1 MVDTCKHFEI
11 GSGSVRSLSHLSV
24 FVIDLFAII
33 SAPAQKRFR
42 TQTCP
47 IPLQTNVYIGYVD
60 YVMAKR
66 ENLNKLNLSLLK
78 TLTLKEEL
86 VKEI

>member
-1 MVDTCKHFEI
+1 MRRNA
-11 GSGSVRSLSHLSV
+11 SGRQS
-24 FVIDLFAII
+24 
-33 SAPAQKRFR
+33 
-42 TQTCP
+42 CP
-47 IPLQTNVYIGYVD
+47 IPLQSIVYIGYVD

>member
-1 MVDTCKHFEI
+1 MLTCSELLYKGRRKKNSPF
-11 GSGSVRSLSHLSV
+11 R
-24 FVIDLFAII
+24 DN
-33 SAPAQKRFR
+33 FR
-42 TQTCP
+42 TCAETLPDGKPARFHCK
-47 IPLQTNVYIGYVD
+47 LLFTFMIGYVD

>member
-1 MVDTCKHFEI
+1 MLPFWILYRPFHGYFWIC
-11 GSGSVRSLSHLSV
+11 
-24 FVIDLFAII
+24 
-33 SAPAQKRFR
+33 AQTLPEVKAA
-42 TQTCP
+42 P
-47 IPLQTNVYIGYVD
+47 IPLQSIVYIGYVD
-60 YVMAKR
+60 YVMGKR

>member
-1 MVDTCKHFEI
+1 MVTHE
-11 GSGSVRSLSHLSV
+11 LL
-24 FVIDLFAII
+24 L
-33 SAPAQKRFR
+33 Q
-42 TQTCP
+42 CP
-47 IPLQTNVYIGYVD
+47 IPLQSIVYIGYVD

-86 VKEI
+86 VKEISTL

>member
-1 MVDTCKHFEI
+1 MGTNA
-11 GSGSVRSLSHLSV
+11 SGRQS
-24 FVIDLFAII
+24 
-33 SAPAQKRFR
+33 
-42 TQTCP
+42 CP
-47 IPLQTNVYIGYVD
+47 IPLQSIVYIGYVD
-60 YVMAKR
+60 YVMAKQ